1 MMASRESTSTF
12 GVLNDPVSLVPE
24 PIVEM
29 SLSKEQLHE
38 RSESNESHCNDY
50 NNNILNQKKDISS
63 MDKCPTKAPQ
73 SSDFRVKGRNVKC
86 YINNK
91 LITAQ
96 SASSTLSVTSTDDEP
111 EEHKKKR
118 ITKKK
123 YKNRKKEENKKII
136 IKKKKVSTETKGN
149 NNRKKEKYKNR

>member
-1 MMASRESTSTF
+1 MASRESTSTF

-50 NNNILNQKKDISS
+50 NNNTINQKNDISS

-96 SASSTLSVTSTDDEP
+96 SVSSTLSVTSTDDEP
-111 EEHKKKR
+111 EEHKKKVSPKKYIKKGKR
-118 ITKKK
+118 EKMKNKKK
-123 YKNRKKEENKKII
+123 
-136 IKKKKVSTETKGN
+136 IKKSLH
-149 NNRKKEKYKNR
+149 